1 MKTHRNTSTDTS
13 TSTAIDAPTPQTEQ
27 SRLMEAALADA
38 QDRARKQAAATEE
51 SLKLR
56 AELLAKFRAEHPRGI
71 RPITLSDGR
80 LFVFRKAT
88 RVEFMVHKSQ
98 LMQIVTAPAVA
109 ANANTAL
116 AQSLL
121 IFPTMAEFTALC
133 ESDPDVVDEIG
144 MTLAGDVGTG
154 VSIAAGKAEH

>member
-1 MKTHRNTSTDTS
+1 MNTETSTDT
-13 TSTAIDAPTPQTEQ
+13 
-27 SRLMEAALADA
+27 LMSAALEEA
-38 QDRARKQAAATEE
+38 QARAQQQAAAAEQAARA
-51 SLKLR
+51 R
-56 AELLAKFRAEHPRGI
+56 AELLAKLRAENPRGI

-80 LFVFRKAT
+80 LFVFRKADRT
-88 RVEFMVHKSQ
+88 AFMVHKSQ

-121 IFPTMAEFTALC
+121 LHPDMAQFTALC

-154 VSIAAGKAEH
+154 VSIAAGKAER

>member
-1 MKTHRNTSTDTS
+1 MKAQQNPSTD
-13 TSTAIDAPTPQTEQ
+13 TSTAIDAPTPQIEQ
-27 SRLMEAALADA
+27 ARLMEAALADA
-38 QDRARKQAAATEE
+38 QARAQRQAAATEE
-51 SLKLR
+51 ALKLR
-56 AELLAKFRAEHPRGI
+56 TELLAKLRAEHPRGI
-71 RPITLSDGR
+71 RPVTLSDGR
-80 LFVFRKAT
+80 MFVFRKAT
-88 RVEFMVHKSQ
+88 RAEFMMHKSQ

-121 IFPTMAEFTALC
+121 IFPEMAQFTALC